1 MKAWHLLFCLYS
13 LAHAV
18 ILDTCDILQ
27 TAALK
32 EFFTNEIDPL
42 LNEYGV
48 AFTNDSFLGRAHH
61 FFDYAPIGKKLL
73 TASSVHYCSICTKKF
88 SNKDFL
94 TLHYSMIHLQN
105 QLSADN
111 LLRCPA
117 DLCSYL
123 PCYKY
128 FRSNSRAESALVKR
142 TQDCSEDSAYRCAQ
156 DFSNAVD
163 AAHPNATRLLMKT
176 IQEFCLHTVCDAE
189 ERRAIYDG
197 INSDWKTTLYNVFAI
212 IGCVFAILYY
222 FLICF
227 VYADQKSMTSKHNRK
242 TKCEMV

>member
-1 MKAWHLLFCLYS
+1 MKKWHLLFCFCFCS

-27 TAALK
+27 TSALK
-32 EFFTNEIDPL
+32 EFLANEVDPL
-42 LNEYGV
+42 LEEYGMN
-48 AFTNDSFLGRAHH
+48 FTDDSSLGHVRH
-61 FFDYAPIGKKLL
+61 FFDYAPVDRKLL
-73 TASSVHYCSICTKKF
+73 TASSVHYCPICTKKF

-94 TLHYSMIHLQN
+94 TLHYSMVHLQN
-105 QLSADN
+105 QLSAAN

-128 FRSNSRAESALVKR
+128 FKPNTRAESALVKR
-142 TQDCSEDSAYRCAQ
+142 TQDCSEDSAHRCAQ

-163 AAHPNATRLLMKT
+163 AAHPNATRFLMKAVK
-176 IQEFCLHTVCDAE
+176 EFCLRTVCDAE

-197 INSDWKTTLYNVFAI
+197 ANSDWKTTLYNVFAI
-212 IGCVFAILYY
+212 IGCIFAVLYY
-222 FLICF
+222 FLVCF
-227 VYADQKSMTSKHNRK
+227 VYADQKSIISKENRK
-242 TKCEMV
+242 TK